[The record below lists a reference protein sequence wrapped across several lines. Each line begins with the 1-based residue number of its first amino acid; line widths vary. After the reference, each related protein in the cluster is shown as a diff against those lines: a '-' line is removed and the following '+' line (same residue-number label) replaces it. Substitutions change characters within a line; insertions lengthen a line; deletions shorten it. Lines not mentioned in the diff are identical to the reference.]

1 MLLYP
6 THFGTARQIR
16 RNHIVPL
23 RELIMIVNSRNKEII
38 RKRKRAHKLIVWPL
52 ISHTVDKLEIRR
64 TFGDTV
70 SRYRS

>member
-16 RNHIVPL
+16 RSHIVPL
-23 RELIMIVNSRNKEII
+23 RELIMIVNSRNEEII
-38 RKRKRAHKLIVWPL
+38 GKRKRAHKLIVWPL
-52 ISHTVDKLEIRR
+52 LSQTVDNLEIRR

-70 SRYRS
+70 GRNSG